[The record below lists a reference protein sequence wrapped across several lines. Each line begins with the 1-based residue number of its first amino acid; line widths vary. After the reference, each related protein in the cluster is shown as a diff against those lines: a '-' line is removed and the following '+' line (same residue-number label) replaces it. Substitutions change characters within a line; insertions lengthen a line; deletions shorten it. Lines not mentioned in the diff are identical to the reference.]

1 MFYRM
6 LALKYFARI
15 QVIRSTT
22 GRGDSLWYAIVY
34 SDSDLNILNIIA
46 LASILHRLQ
55 HRILHDVFPVR

>member
-6 LALKYFARI
+6 LPLKYFARF
-15 QVIRSTT
+15 QVIRSPT
-22 GRGDSLWYAIVY
+22 GLEDSLWYAIGY
-34 SDSDLNILNIIA
+34 GHNDLNTLNIIA

>member
-22 GRGDSLWYAIVY
+22 GGEDSLWYAIVY
-34 SDSDLNILNIIA
+34 GHNDLNTLNIIA
-46 LASILHRLQ
+46 MASILHRLQ
-55 HRILHDVFPVR
+55 YCILHDVFPVR